1 MLSEMNQTQSTHDFT
16 YMRHLIW
23 INTQSQKVESV
34 LPEEKGRESR
44 SCGWAG
50 TDFAFRM
57 MQELWKRSD
66 DHGTAL

>member
-1 MLSEMNQTQSTHDFT
+1 
-16 YMRHLIW
+16 MRHLIW

-50 TDFAFRM
+50 TDFLFRM
-57 MQELWKRSD
+57 MQELWKRSG